1 MSESM
6 FSRMAA
12 DQHNRK
18 TSITISNN
26 SAVHKIEKPA
36 EEIKLEISS
45 PRKTPFPPADEDDRK
60 N

>member
-1 MSESM
+1 M